1 VERRQGSQRELEQL
15 AGILDS
21 MPVGVCYLDTD
32 LRYTYINDHF
42 VELTGIRRETHLGMT
57 VREVMPEVADQIET
71 QLRHV
76 IRTRLPLTRGMLSAP
91 TPAHPNERRYYQH
104 NFSALIGEDGAV
116 KGVNCIVYDA
126 TDRHRTEQALQES
139 EDAFRAIYDSAPDM
153 FISVCPETGS
163 VLKCNRTLLQALGY
177 TREEVVGQP
186 VFGLYDPACLDDVN
200 KVFRAFVN
208 GEETNFAELRLKR
221 KNGTPLDVSLSV
233 SIVRDADGN
242 IRYSSSTFRDVTV
255 QRRLEA
261 QLRQAQKLESIG
273 QLAAG
278 IAHEINTPAQF
289 VLDNTTFL
297 KEAFVDVLKLEA
309 ICRRALDSAAADELS
324 PARVDELVAALA
336 AADFAFLRSEIPA
349 CLDQTLNGISRIAT
363 IVRAMKTFSH
373 PGQDQKMPAD
383 VNQAIANCV
392 TLSANEWK
400 YVATVQTNL
409 DETMPLIHCFRN
421 ELEQVIVNLIVN
433 AAHAIDDRLGAK
445 SGGRDPDEKGLIAI
459 STRQLDSAIEI
470 RVRDTGTGIPAH
482 VRDRIFDPFFTTKE
496 VGKGTGQG
504 LSLAHSVVV
513 RKHGGRLDVETQTGV
528 GTTFVIRLPIE
539 AQPKTAAA

>member
-1 VERRQGSQRELEQL
+1 VEKRQGSQQELEQL

-21 MPVGVCYLDTD
+21 MPVGVCCLDTD
-32 LRYTYINDHF
+32 LRYTYINDYF

-57 VREVMPEVADQIET
+57 VRDVMPEVADQIET

-76 IRTRLPLTRGMLSAP
+76 IKTRLPLTRGMLSAP

-104 NFSALIGEDGAV
+104 NFSALIGEDGVV

-208 GEETNFAELRLKR
+208 GDETNFAELRLKR
-221 KNGTPLDVSLSV
+221 KNGSTLDVSLSV

-373 PGQDQKMPAD
+373 PGQDEKMPAD

-409 DETMPLIHCFRN
+409 DETLPLIRCFRN

-513 RKHGGRLDVETQTGV
+513 RKHGGRLDVETQIGV

-539 AQPKTAAA
+539 AQPKIAAA